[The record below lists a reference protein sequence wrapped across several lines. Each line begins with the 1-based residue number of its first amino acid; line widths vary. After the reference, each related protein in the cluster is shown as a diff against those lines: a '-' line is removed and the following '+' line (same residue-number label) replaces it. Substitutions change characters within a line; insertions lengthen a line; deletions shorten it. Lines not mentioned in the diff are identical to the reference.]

1 MNSEFNHSVAPQVSG
16 TQPEARNAELSVDP
30 QFHAYLRE
38 PPRISYTQ
46 PDDPWLRRR
55 LVSSLEVLLGR
66 NKIEKTY
73 YRLKEAPFSI
83 ADFFGSALRE
93 ADITVELD
101 KSKLD
106 AIPRS
111 GPLLFVA
118 NHPFGVV
125 DGMVL
130 CDIAAQ
136 VRGDLR
142 IMLHSLLC
150 QDRQLAPYFLPIDF
164 TQNKQATKTNIRSKQ
179 LALEYLAQDIPVLIF
194 PSGMVSTADKFGFGK
209 VEDAPWTT
217 FAAKIIRDAEATVV
231 PIHFHGRNSRLFHIA
246 SHIAEPLRMALLV
259 SEALKKFGTR
269 VRVDVGDPI
278 PFSKLSEHTSRQALT
293 SHLYSMVR
301 ELGQA
306 PRR

>member
-1 MNSEFNHSVAPQVSG
+1 MSLSPSPMQ
-16 TQPEARNAELSVDP
+16 TPEVEGSPDLGAELAVDP
-30 QFHAYLRE
+30 QFHVYLRE

-46 PDDPWLRRR
+46 PEDPWLRRR
-55 LVSSLEVLLGR
+55 LVSTLEVLLGR

-73 YRLKEAPFSI
+73 YRLKEAPFRISE
-83 ADFFGSALRE
+83 FFGSALRE
-93 ADITVELD
+93 ASITVELD
-101 KSKLD
+101 QSKLD
-106 AIPRS
+106 AIPRT

-194 PSGMVSTADKFGFGK
+194 PSGMVSTATKFGFGD

-217 FAAKIIRDAEATVV
+217 FAAKIIREAEATVV

-246 SHIAEPLRMALLV
+246 SYIAEPLRMALLV
-259 SEALKKFGTR
+259 SEALKKFGETL
-269 VRVDVGDPI
+269 RVDIGDPI
-278 PFSKLSEHTSRQALT
+278 PYKQLSEHDSRKALT
-293 SHLYSMVR
+293 DYLYGAVR
-301 ELGQA
+301 ELGEA
-306 PRR
+306 NKPKR